1 MQEKGP
7 KTRSVSD
14 IRISFGLNLSE
25 IRHGRLYYLIV
36 PKVQAILYSYKSRIT
51 SSSPVKSERSSSNP
65 LCKNEFG
72 C

>member
-1 MQEKGP
+1 MRVSKLVRAILSTECYKMQEKGP

-36 PKVQAILYSYKSRIT
+36 PKVQAILYS
-51 SSSPVKSERSSSNP
+51 
-65 LCKNEFG
+65 
-72 C
+72 